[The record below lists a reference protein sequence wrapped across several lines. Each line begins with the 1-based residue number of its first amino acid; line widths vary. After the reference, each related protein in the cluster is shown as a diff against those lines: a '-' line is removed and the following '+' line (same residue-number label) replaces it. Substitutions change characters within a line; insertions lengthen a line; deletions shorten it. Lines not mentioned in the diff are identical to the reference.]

1 MTNKIHK
8 VMAQRVQTQCRFLL
22 GKNNNETD
30 HKIIL
35 TTPYV
40 SAVKCC
46 KFMFLEFSKA
56 KSKHLPSSPLVDA
69 KTERKNNS
77 CSIWAKNC
85 QNRINLFQNVLVLIF
100 KKEVRWLIEI
110 NEFRTSV
117 EKLWS
122 FFFFRNTVP
131 KNFRA

>member
-1 MTNKIHK
+1 
-8 VMAQRVQTQCRFLL
+8 MAQRVQTHCRFLL

-46 KFMFLEFSKA
+46 KFMFLEFSK
-56 KSKHLPSSPLVDA
+56 HLFSSPMVDA

-77 CSIWAKNC
+77 CSICAKNC
-85 QNRINLFQNVLVLIF
+85 QNRINLFQNVLGLIF

-117 EKLWS
+117 EKI
-122 FFFFRNTVP
+122 
-131 KNFRA
+131 